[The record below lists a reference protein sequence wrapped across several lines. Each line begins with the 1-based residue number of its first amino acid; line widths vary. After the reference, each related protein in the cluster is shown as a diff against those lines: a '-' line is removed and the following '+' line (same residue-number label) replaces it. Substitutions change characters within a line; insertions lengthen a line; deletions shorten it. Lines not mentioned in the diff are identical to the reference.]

1 MKYKFNH
8 ARKNSIDNPTFL
20 LIALAFIVNKMAFER
35 YLTFRKNKDKVVAFA
50 TTIIMAIPLAI
61 LITIATS
68 MTTTAFPYIPS
79 RMRLM
84 SKPHETS
91 TTLATTIGQ
100 PLVLYNKPP
109 KTGST
114 TIRVAMSKAMAEK
127 GIKSAHCFSMTEW
140 NDMALRTIVH
150 LHDIGFW
157 GCHVRLFEP
166 RFNTVASMR
175 GGNVI
180 FMTST
185 RDSGNIILSA
195 YLQLHR
201 ARQDQIMALTDEKE
215 IQAEVQQFE
224 QFVDDYPIDAL
235 YNFHG
240 ASVPLK
246 ECPPRWPHTLAMRD
260 IAERYQV
267 VVDLERAD
275 ESTVMVERVT
285 GVRPD
290 FGAWLNP
297 RTTNDS
303 HPVINALMQVNTSH
317 RSCGNELVH
326 SVLKQQFNIIKD
338 RLMQNDCF
346 DEATGSYE
354 LCEKVK
360 LTTSSMQL
368 RSRTERMAERERIKK
383 LE

>member
-1 MKYKFNH
+1 
-8 ARKNSIDNPTFL
+8 
-20 LIALAFIVNKMAFER
+20 MAFER
-35 YLTFRKNKDKVVAFA
+35 YLTFRKNRDKVIAFA
-50 TTIIMAIPLAI
+50 STVLTAIPLAI
-61 LITIATS
+61 VIVIITFVMTSSFPSIPSQLRFVSTSKDTATILP
-68 MTTTAFPYIPS
+68 TTAI
-79 RMRLM
+79 
-84 SKPHETS
+84 
-91 TTLATTIGQ
+91 AQ
-100 PLVLYNKPP
+100 PLVIYNKPP

-114 TIRVAMSKAMAEK
+114 TIRVAMSKAMAET

-140 NDMALRTIVH
+140 NDMALRTIIN

-157 GCHVRLFEP
+157 GCHTRLFEQ
-166 RFNTVASMR
+166 RFKSVASMR

-195 YLQLHR
+195 YLQFHR
-201 ARQDQIMALTDEKE
+201 ARQEQIMSLTNEEE
-215 IQAEVQQFE
+215 IKAEVQKFGE
-224 QFVDDYPIDAL
+224 FVDDYPIDAL
-235 YNFHG
+235 YSFHG
-240 ASVPLK
+240 ASIPLK
-246 ECPPRWPHTLAMRD
+246 ECPPRWPHTLAMRE
-260 IAERYQV
+260 IAERYQI

-275 ESTVMVERVT
+275 ESAVMVERVT

-290 FGAWLNP
+290 FGVWLNP

-346 DEATGSYE
+346 DEDTGSYE

-368 RSRTERMAERERIKK
+368 RTRTERMAERARLKK
-383 LE
+383 LD